1 MFGHLEARVGRCWG
15 IRVSVSLLGHV
26 GAILKLCP
34 AHAGPFRG
42 YVGPML
48 GHLEAMLGHKGEK
61 VRIIIQ

>member
-1 MFGHLEARVGRCWG
+1 M
-15 IRVSVSLLGHV
+15 LGHV

-61 VRIIIQ
+61 VRIILQ